1 MLLRGRE
8 VLAIFARWP
17 EPGRVKTRLA
27 AGIGNDSAARV
38 YDRMLKAL
46 FAEHR
51 GREYDVIAFITP
63 PEKLDAFQRTY
74 ETAARIQRGSD
85 LGARMA
91 HCFEILLREYDR
103 VTLAGSDIPG
113 LTADRVTEA
122 FGSLEIADVA
132 LGPCPDGGYYLIA
145 SQTPPDVL
153 TGIPWST
160 SYVLSLTIDRLLA
173 EGRTYAFLPLERD
186 VDYPADLEVLSHER

>member
-1 MLLRGRE
+1 MLRGRE
-8 VLAIFARWP
+8 VLAVFARWP

-27 AGIGNDSAARV
+27 AGIGNDSAARI

-63 PEKLDAFQRTY
+63 PEKLDAFHRTY
-74 ETAARIQRGSD
+74 GTEVRIQHGSG
-85 LGARMA
+85 LGERMA
-91 HCFEILLREYDR
+91 DCFETLLREYER

-122 FGSLEIADVA
+122 FESLEIADVA

-145 SQTPPDVL
+145 SKTPPNVFS
-153 TGIPWST
+153 GIPWST
-160 SYVLSLTIDRLLA
+160 SHVLSLTIDRLLA
-173 EGRTYAFLPLERD
+173 KGSTFAFLPLERD
-186 VDYPADLEVLSHER
+186 VDHPADLEILSHER